1 MRKSYDAVVVGAGIV
16 GAACTLEFALEG
28 MSVAVVERD
37 AVAGGATG
45 AAMGHV
51 VVMDDSA
58 AQFELTRYS
67 QSLWHELALELPAD
81 VEYYRPGTIWVAA
94 DEEEWIEVRRK
105 WEFYSA
111 HGVPAELLDAKLL
124 AAAEPNLRPS
134 FHGGLRMPADAVL
147 NPQRAAV
154 YLLDKAMCQRA
165 GVEVL
170 LGHKVTSTAHGV
182 VSFQDGVEIHSP
194 VIVNATGA
202 VAPELTPGIS
212 VRKRKGHLMITD
224 SYPSFAN
231 HQLVE
236 LSYLKSAHSSN
247 KDSVAFN
254 VQPRRNGQLLIGSS
268 RQYDAED
275 SAVEQH
281 MLDAIM
287 ERARLYMPEIESLKV
302 LRAWTGFRAATPDKL
317 PLIGPTEDPTVFLA
331 TGHEG
336 LGITTSLATARLLV
350 DSIAERQ
357 TAIPIDPYLPS
368 RMAKDTSSIEHLKG
382 EAR

>member
-1 MRKSYDAVVVGAGIV
+1 MRRSYDAVVIGAGIV
-16 GAACTLEFALEG
+16 GAACAMEFAIEG

-37 AVAGGATG
+37 VVAGGATG

-51 VVMDDSA
+51 VVMDDSP

-67 QSLWHELALELPAD
+67 QSLWHKLAPELPPD
-81 VEYYRPGTIWVAA
+81 VEYYRPGTIWIAA
-94 DEEEWIEVRRK
+94 DEEEWVEVCRK
-105 WEFYSA
+105 REFYSA
-111 HGVPAELLDAKLL
+111 HGVVAELLDAKLL
-124 AAAEPNLRPS
+124 AAAEPNLRRS
-134 FHGGLRMPADAVL
+134 FPGGLLMPSDAVL
-147 NPQRAAV
+147 NPSRAAA
-154 YLLDKAMCQRA
+154 YLLDKATRQRA
-165 GVEVL
+165 GVDVL
-170 LGHKVTSTAHGV
+170 LGHNATSTAHGV
-182 VSFQDGVEIHSP
+182 VCFRDGAEIHSP

-202 VAPELTPGIS
+202 VAPELMPGIE

-224 SYPSFAN
+224 PCPGFAN

-236 LSYLKSAHSSN
+236 LGYLKSAHASE

-254 VQPRRNGQLLIGSS
+254 VQPRMNGQLLIGSS

-275 SAVEQH
+275 SAVEQP

-287 ERARLYMPEIESLKV
+287 DQARLYMPEIGALKV

-317 PLIGPTEDPTVFLA
+317 PLIGLTEDLTVFLA

-350 DSIAERQ
+350 DSIAGRQ
-357 TAIPIDPYLPS
+357 SAIPIEPYLPG
-368 RMAKDTSSIEHLKG
+368 RLHELKMG
-382 EAR
+382 P